1 MTIIVVVITEVTMN
15 TTANPMNTSQCL
27 SLVLLVL
34 CSLNVSLFSLST
46 KSKLHY
52 NVDQCITTELPQCY
66 VSSNYVRSYVHAKQK
81 HLGCKKIAR
90 PRRSSIVNKS
100 ATKSS
105 DIR

>member
-1 MTIIVVVITEVTMN
+1 MSIIFKFTQQSIINVIRMFFWNSASDDINIPSVMVYWSDNPTTPSSEFPIASSIINGSGSGQLRIMTITGN
-15 TTANPMNTSQCL
+15 
-27 SLVLLVL
+27 
-34 CSLNVSLFSLST
+34 
-46 KSKLHY
+46 
-52 NVDQCITTELPQCY
+52 
-66 VSSNYVRSYVHAKQK
+66 SNAKQK

>member
-1 MTIIVVVITEVTMN
+1 MQVEDECRHEVLVFYVWISEYRIKFESSEIYSYDNACPIITPIHK
-15 TTANPMNTSQCL
+15 
-27 SLVLLVL
+27 L
-34 CSLNVSLFSLST
+34 CVCKN
-46 KSKLHY
+46 
-52 NVDQCITTELPQCY
+52 D
-66 VSSNYVRSYVHAKQK
+66 AKQK